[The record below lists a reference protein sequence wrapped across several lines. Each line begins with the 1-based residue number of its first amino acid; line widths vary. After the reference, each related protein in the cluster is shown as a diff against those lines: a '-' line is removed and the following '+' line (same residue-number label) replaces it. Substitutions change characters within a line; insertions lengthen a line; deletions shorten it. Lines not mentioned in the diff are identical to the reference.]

1 MEATM
6 NQPPSNPGE
15 PTGDPDKKQI
25 PSTIKSVNAAPDA
38 HSAECQCQS
47 KKKNWP
53 QRIEACCA
61 VLLVFITGF
70 YTFYARQQ
78 KNAML
83 VSNQINRDTLDS
95 VQRAFVTWAGFVTN
109 RVAYIAPSGQE
120 RKWQFTSHFENAGNT
135 PAINVVPYFRIEEL
149 PDEPGDDK
157 FAVERSM
164 LTPLTV
170 GVMGPKGTLDS
181 GVIAK
186 PESFLP
192 LPSSGGK
199 VYTITYTN
207 KLFFWGL
214 VTYHDVLPGTPIHLT
229 EFCKQLAAA
238 YYKASDPGGTP
249 FYTYAG
255 CKKHNCVDQY
265 CADYQTVIANAP

>member
-78 KNAML
+78 H
-83 VSNQINRDTLDS
+83 SC
-95 VQRAFVTWAGFVTN
+95 
-109 RVAYIAPSGQE
+109 P
-120 RKWQFTSHFENAGNT
+120 
-135 PAINVVPYFRIEEL
+135 
-149 PDEPGDDK
+149 
-157 FAVERSM
+157 
-164 LTPLTV
+164 
-170 GVMGPKGTLDS
+170 
-181 GVIAK
+181 
-186 PESFLP
+186 
-192 LPSSGGK
+192 
-199 VYTITYTN
+199 
-207 KLFFWGL
+207 
-214 VTYHDVLPGTPIHLT
+214 
-229 EFCKQLAAA
+229 
-238 YYKASDPGGTP
+238 
-249 FYTYAG
+249 
-255 CKKHNCVDQY
+255 NCVFDRRGFQSEEEVK
-265 CADYQTVIANAP
+265 ALLR